1 MKTIDSRKVV
11 VVATMMLAVT
21 LAAGCF
27 DGGSG
32 YSNYPS
38 GYNGG
43 RAYPQS
49 YQNSNSYNAGY
60 QNGVRADESRDR
72 HQERDTDEHVVVTH
86 DRDQRHTEKQSPDVD
101 HDGYARK
108 ESQSGHASVGY

>member
-1 MKTIDSRKVV
+1 
-11 VVATMMLAVT
+11 MLAVT

-32 YSNYPS
+32 YSNYPY

-43 RAYPQS
+43 RENPQS

-60 QNGVRADESRDR
+60 QNGIRADE
-72 HQERDTDEHVVVTH
+72 ERDGHQDSTNDDPVVVTH
-86 DRDQRHTEKQSPDVD
+86 DRDQT
-101 HDGYARK
+101 ATRK
-108 ESQSGHASVGY
+108 AASERRS

>member
-11 VVATMMLAVT
+11 VVAAMLVVT
-21 LAAGCF
+21 LAAGCS

-32 YSNYPS
+32 YSNYPY

-43 RAYPQS
+43 REYPQS

-60 QNGVRADESRDR
+60 QNGIRAHE
-72 HQERDTDEHVVVTH
+72 ERDGHQDRDNDDHVVVTH
-86 DRDQRHTEKQSPDVD
+86 DRDQTRPEKQPPSVD
-101 HDGYARK
+101 HDAYTRK
-108 ESQSGHASVGY
+108 ESESGHQSEGN